1 MDKFTVIQ
9 YYTPFIVLVWL
20 TLVLLCILVWE
31 NDRIKKKEKGVLY
44 ITYLVVAVA
53 ALAEYLGLLF
63 NGNTNLPLLLK
74 FFKFVDYVLTP
85 VAGGIIVLQFKNK
98 FKIFKYIIFGLLGL
112 NFIFQV
118 VCVFTDWMTVI
129 DSNGCYQHGS
139 LYTVYIVIYFLVLLL
154 TIVEF
159 GLYGQKFRRHNRISL
174 YAVLLFVITGVVL
187 QLILNV
193 KTAYLAIAIGLAILF
208 IRYSEFSQIAADD
221 KIQEQKIL
229 ITVDPLT
236 GILNRYAYEKD
247 LSREENNKDDFVV
260 FSIDIN
266 GLKRANDS
274 LGHKAGDE
282 LICAAAQLIG
292 EVFDKY
298 GRSYRTGGDEFIA
311 LSHVS
316 PEQIDTILEELDKK
330 VNEWHGKEIK
340 EISLSVGAASRNE
353 FPGYTVDELVATADQ
368 RMYKKKSEYYIS
380 HGIDRRRR

>member
-1 MDKFTVIQ
+1 MDKFTVIE

-44 ITYLVVAVA
+44 ITYLVVAIA

-63 NGNTNLPLLLK
+63 NGNTDLPLLLK

-129 DSNGCYQHGS
+129 DSNGYYQHGS

-193 KTAYLAIAIGLAILF
+193 KTAYLAITIGLAILF
-208 IRYSEFSQIAADD
+208 IRYSEFSQLEADD

-247 LSREENNKDDFVV
+247 LSREENSKEDFVV

-274 LGHKAGDE
+274 LGHQAGDE
-282 LICAAAQLIG
+282 LICGAATIIG

-311 LSHVS
+311 LSHV
-316 PEQIDTILEELDKK
+316 PYEQVKEILKELDNK
-330 VNEWHGKEIK
+330 VNAWHGKEIK
-340 EISLSVGAASRNE
+340 EMSLSAGEASRKE
-353 FPGYTVDELVATADQ
+353 FPGYSIDELVATADQ

>member
-63 NGNTNLPLLLK
+63 NGNTSLGWLLK
-74 FFKFVDYVLTP
+74 LFKFFDYILTP

-98 FKIFKYIIFGLLGL
+98 IKIFKYIIFGLLIT
-112 NFIFQV
+112 NFLFQV

-129 DSNGCYQHGS
+129 DSNGYYGHGN

-159 GLYGQKFRRHNRISL
+159 GLYGQRFRRHNRISL
-174 YAVLLFVITGVVL
+174 YATLLFVITGVVL

-193 KTAYLAIAIGLAILF
+193 KTAYLAITIGLAILF
-208 IRYSEFSQIAADD
+208 IRYSEFSQLEADD

-236 GILNRYAYEKD
+236 GILNR
-247 LSREENNKDDFVV
+247 
-260 FSIDIN
+260 
-266 GLKRANDS
+266 
-274 LGHKAGDE
+274 
-282 LICAAAQLIG
+282 
-292 EVFDKY
+292 
-298 GRSYRTGGDEFIA
+298 
-311 LSHVS
+311 
-316 PEQIDTILEELDKK
+316 
-330 VNEWHGKEIK
+330 
-340 EISLSVGAASRNE
+340 
-353 FPGYTVDELVATADQ
+353 
-368 RMYKKKSEYYIS
+368 
-380 HGIDRRRR
+380 

>member
-174 YAVLLFVITGVVL
+174 YAVLLFVIVFP
-187 QLILNV
+187 LN
-193 KTAYLAIAIGLAILF
+193 T
-208 IRYSEFSQIAADD
+208 
-221 KIQEQKIL
+221 
-229 ITVDPLT
+229 
-236 GILNRYAYEKD
+236 
-247 LSREENNKDDFVV
+247 
-260 FSIDIN
+260 
-266 GLKRANDS
+266 
-274 LGHKAGDE
+274 
-282 LICAAAQLIG
+282 
-292 EVFDKY
+292 
-298 GRSYRTGGDEFIA
+298 
-311 LSHVS
+311 
-316 PEQIDTILEELDKK
+316 
-330 VNEWHGKEIK
+330 
-340 EISLSVGAASRNE
+340 
-353 FPGYTVDELVATADQ
+353 ELVILPIEAPLAL
-368 RMYKKKSEYYIS
+368 
-380 HGIDRRRR
+380 

>member
-44 ITYLVVAVA
+44 ITYLVVAIA

-129 DSNGCYQHGS
+129 DSNGFYQHGS

-193 KTAYLAIAIGLAILF
+193 KTAYLAITIGLAILF

-247 LSREENNKDDFVV
+247 LSREENSKDDFVV

-340 EISLSVGAASRNE
+340 EMSLSAGAASRNE